1 MDAKTSV
8 STSTWAPDTADTGTM
23 STSGPTSCDTDS
35 SCSATRSLLT
45 LSILVTI
52 AISVVRGATSLICS

>member
-1 MDAKTSV
+1 
-8 STSTWAPDTADTGTM
+8 M